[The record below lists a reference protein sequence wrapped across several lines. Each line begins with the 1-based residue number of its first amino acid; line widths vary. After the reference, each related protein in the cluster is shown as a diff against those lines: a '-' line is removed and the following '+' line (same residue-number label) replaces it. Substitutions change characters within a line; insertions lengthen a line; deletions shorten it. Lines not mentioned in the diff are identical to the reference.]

1 MVNKE
6 IAEDIIR
13 YGQELAVFGPQNHTT
28 GFLTYEI
35 RNQIEKEEAMGL
47 VRQSELIV
55 RELVKQLTV
64 SGETLDD
71 YKCRVL
77 FQYVFDKVAEAT
89 YKTLVGEDVD
99 TVLNINEAFDYHE
112 PDLPYYI
119 QQKITNAVPRIVGV
133 SNQVL
138 QHIDENEYR
147 TDDLEE
153 WFLPFLLLP
162 VGQAIQFVMEMDL
175 EDDSELRRF
184 IGED

>member
-99 TVLNINEAFDYHE
+99 TVLNIIEAFDYHE